1 MTFDPSLAQV
11 LIGLFGVVNTAL
23 LVYQAV
29 RLGQVHSAVDGAA
42 AASATA
48 AHNAGV
54 VVGLMAAASGTPPRV
69 QSDGPGPPPIAP

>member
-11 LIGLFGVVNTAL
+11 LIGLFGVINTAL

-29 RLGQVHSAVDGAA
+29 RLGQVHTAVDGAHA
-42 AASATA
+42 AAVEA

-54 VVGLMAAASGTPPRV
+54 VRGLMAAQPTEVTSA
-69 QSDGPGPPPIAP
+69 